1 MAIVQISRIQHRRG
15 VKTLL
20 PQLAAGELGWAV
32 DTQELYIGNGTT
44 AEGAPETGN
53 TKILT
58 EDDDILALA
67 SVYTYKGNTTSP
79 VVTGTDANSP
89 TTRTLRNKLDDVV
102 SVKDFGAQGDGSTDD
117 TVAINRAI
125 ANLITVE
132 ATGKERRR
140 LLFPGG
146 TYIVSD
152 VIKLYPYTQLIGDGM
167 ESTFIKQTSVSAD
180 CLIRTADRNGNT
192 SANIGND
199 GATKP
204 KGIECSGIHFITNHE
219 KDLVILDQCEDVH
232 FRSCHFTGQ
241 YATSDGDSSSP
252 KVTTLV
258 TLNSTSALATRNITF
273 TDCSFVNSYYAVK
286 ANDDIQDVFFL
297 SCEFDTNY
305 RSFNLA
311 ETADGSTTGRVT
323 GPTGVVISSC
333 RFTEIDAQAVY
344 IHDSGGN
351 PRGNIVA
358 NCSFRDVGQNGDDSS
373 ESPAITFEK
382 GGNFAHH
389 NYFFRTDNVSNLSGN
404 VYHAGPVESSITLA
418 DNTSGATDTG
428 IEFNSHSENHVKIE
442 YILSRNTDRQSGTLH
457 INGTS
462 VSMNIDDQRYP
473 IAGIGVTFS
482 VVASTGK
489 IQYTTTST
497 SYDATMKYRI
507 IRFS

>member
-15 VKTLL
+15 IRTLL

-32 DTQELYIGNGTT
+32 DTQELFIGNGTVE
-44 AEGAPETGN
+44 EGAPEVGN

-58 EDDDILALA
+58 EDDDILSLA
-67 SVYTYKGNTTSP
+67 SAYTYRGNTVSP
-79 VVTGTDANSP
+79 VVTGVDANSP
-89 TTRTLRNKLDDVV
+89 TTRTLRAKLDDVV
-102 SVKDFGAQGDGSTDD
+102 SVKDFGAVGDGVVDD
-117 TVAINRAI
+117 TNAINRAI
-125 ANLITVE
+125 ANLLTVE
-132 ATGKERRR
+132 ATGRERRK
-140 LLFPGG
+140 LYFPGG
-146 TYIVSD
+146 IYLVSD
-152 VIKLYPYTQLIGDGM
+152 VIKLYPYTQLIGEGM
-167 ESTFIKQTSVSAD
+167 ESTFIKQTSNSPA

-192 SANIGND
+192 SANIGDD

-204 KGIECSGIHFITNHE
+204 QGIECSGIHFQTNHD
-219 KDLVILDQCEDVH
+219 KDLIILDQCEDLH
-232 FRSCHFTGQ
+232 FRSCHFTGT
-241 YATSDGDSSSP
+241 YSTSDGDSSAPIKTS
-252 KVTTLV
+252 LI
-258 TLNSTSALATRNITF
+258 TLNSTTSLVTKRITF
-273 TDCSFVNSYYAVK
+273 TDCTFEKAYYCVN
-286 ANDDIQDVFFL
+286 ANDDVQDIFF
-297 SCEFDTNY
+297 SSSEFLTCY
-305 RSFNLA
+305 RGFNLA
-311 ETADGSTTGRVT
+311 ETADGSTLNRIT
-323 GPTGVVISSC
+323 GPTGIVISSC
-333 RFTEIDAQAVY
+333 RFDSIDAQAVY
-344 IHDSGGN
+344 IHDAGGN

-404 VYHAGPVESSITLA
+404 VYHEGPVESSVTLA

-462 VSMNIDDQRYP
+462 ASMNIDDQRYP
-473 IAGIGVTFS
+473 AAGIGVTFS

-497 SYDATMKYRI
+497 GHDATMKYRV
-507 IRFS
+507 IRFL

>member
-15 VKTLL
+15 IRTLL

-32 DTQELYIGNGTT
+32 DTQELYIGNGTVE
-44 AEGAPETGN
+44 EGAPEVGN

-67 SVYTYKGNTTSP
+67 SSYTYKGNTTTP

-89 TTRTLRNKLDDVV
+89 TTRTLRAKLDDAV
-102 SVKDFGAQGDGSTDD
+102 SVKDFGALGDGVTDD
-117 TVAINRAI
+117 TAAINRAI

-167 ESTFIKQTSVSAD
+167 ESTFIKQTSLSAD
-180 CLIRTADRNGNT
+180 CVIRTADRNGNT
-192 SANIGND
+192 SVNIGND
-199 GATKP
+199 GAAKP
-204 KGIECSGIHFITNHE
+204 QGIECSGIHFVTQHE
-219 KDLVILDQCEDVH
+219 KDVAILDQCEDIH
-232 FRSCHFTGQ
+232 FRSCHFTGV
-241 YATSDGDSSSP
+241 YSTSDGDSSSP
-252 KVTTLV
+252 AVTSLV
-258 TLNSTSALATRNITF
+258 TLNSTTALTTRNITF
-273 TDCSFVNSYYAVK
+273 TDCSFIKGYYAVK
-286 ANDDIQDVFFL
+286 ANDDIQDIFFV

-305 RSFNLA
+305 RSFNMA
-311 ETADGSTTGRVT
+311 ETADGSTANRIT

-333 RFTEIDAQAVY
+333 RFNEIDAEAVY

-358 NCSFRDVGQNGDDSS
+358 NCSFRDVGANGDDSS
-373 ESPAITFEK
+373 ELPAIHFEK

-389 NYFFRTDNVSNLSGN
+389 NYFYRTDTVSNLAGN
-404 VYHAGPVESSITLA
+404 VYHAGPVESSVTLA
-418 DNTSGATDTG
+418 DNTAGATDTG
-428 IEFNSHSENHVKIE
+428 IEFNSHSENHVKVE
-442 YILSRNTDRQSGTLH
+442 YVLSRGTDRQSGTLH

-462 VSMNIDDQRYP
+462 ASMNIDDQRYP
-473 IAGIGVTFS
+473 SAGIGVTFS
-482 VVASTGK
+482 VVAASGK
-489 IQYTTTST
+489 VQYTTTST
-497 SYDATMKYRI
+497 GDDAVLKYRI
-507 IRFS
+507 IRFL